1 MPRFSQHSLVLLD
14 TCDIRLVRIM
24 TDVVKEFD
32 ISIISGRR
40 NQEEQN
46 ELFRQ
51 GLSQRKWPD
60 SNHNVYPLS
69 RAVDIAPFPIE
80 WEDRERFVYM
90 AGYVMGVA
98 SKHMVMLKWGGDWNR
113 DWEVKDEMFRDLG
126 HFELVKNDTEI
137 HQ

>member
-1 MPRFSQHSLVLLD
+1 MPRFSEHSLVLLE

-40 NQEEQN
+40 NEEEQN

-51 GLSQRKWPD
+51 GLSQRHWPD
-60 SNHNVYPLS
+60 SSHNLYPLS
-69 RAVDIAPFPIE
+69 RAVDIAPYPID

-98 SKHMVMLKWGGDWNR
+98 VKHNVKLIWGGDWNR
-113 DWEVKDEMFRDLG
+113 NFQVKDEHFRDLG
-126 HFELVKNDTEI
+126 HFELARDDAEI
-137 HQ
+137 HK